1 MKSAFSAALLCTAA
15 IMTLPACSK
24 RDREE
29 VKKTSDGSE
38 TFKYVPRDPNK
49 FIKQPADGSKD
60 KAARSRKDNGEKEPS
75 KTHTGRERH

>member
-1 MKSAFSAALLCTAA
+1 MKSAFSAALLFTAA

-29 VKKTSDGSE
+29 IKKTSDGSE

-49 FIKQPADGSKD
+49 FIKKQPTDGSKD
-60 KAARSRKDNGEKEPS
+60 KTSRSQKDSEGIEPS
-75 KTHTGRERH
+75 KTDTGS